1 MKKIDGKML
10 YGVSHSIIIN
20 EFQKYQQQF
29 TINTCMPENWNN
41 FEIMIYTKDY
51 QFTLRELG
59 AWRTMLKRVG
69 CHNVTPYTN
78 GEFPV
83 IIL

>member
-41 FEIMIYTKDY
+41 FEIMNKIFKDY
-51 QFTLRELG
+51 LKKKIAISEL
-59 AWRTMLKRVG
+59 
-69 CHNVTPYTN
+69 N
-78 GEFPV
+78 
-83 IIL
+83 